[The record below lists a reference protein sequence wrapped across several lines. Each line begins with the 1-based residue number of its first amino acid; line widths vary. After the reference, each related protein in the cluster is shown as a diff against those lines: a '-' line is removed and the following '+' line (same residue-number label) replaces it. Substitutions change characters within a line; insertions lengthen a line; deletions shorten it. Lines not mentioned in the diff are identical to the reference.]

1 MSTPEK
7 PATIWGM
14 SDYTTTIGKPMASLI
29 ERYHQWRR
37 RTFSA
42 SKDDVAWRHDFL
54 NSRLDSL
61 VARFDSVDRR
71 FNEIEGSLNVTPD
84 HFGNLD
90 GRTRRRMV
98 ELYQEYLEP
107 RGWGYPLEEGPVDA
121 NHSPLPFITYPA
133 QAVLHQIVQPNFKV
147 FEFGCGHSS
156 LWWAARVE
164 EVVSVEHDTT
174 WIKRIQEKK
183 PANLRLILKE
193 QGAVDDNFP
202 EDLADAFNQIAGAQT
217 SSGNAELD
225 VAHGLNCKDFT
236 AYAAALARW
245 PRNYF
250 DVIVVDGMA
259 RSLCAYMAGLWV
271 KDDGIVIFDDAGRR
285 EYVPGYQALD
295 EMGFGRIDF
304 FGPGPLDTYEWCTS
318 LFVKSLN
325 HFRGTAPRKKVTLD
339 VDPHSPD

>member
-1 MSTPEK
+1 M
-7 PATIWGM
+7 
-14 SDYTTTIGKPMASLI
+14 
-29 ERYHQWRR
+29 
-37 RTFSA
+37 
-42 SKDDVAWRHDFL
+42 
-54 NSRLDSL
+54 
-61 VARFDSVDRR
+61 
-71 FNEIEGSLNVTPD
+71 
-84 HFGNLD
+84 
-90 GRTRRRMV
+90 
-98 ELYQEYLEP
+98 EP

-133 QAVLHQIVQPNFKV
+133 QALLHQIVQPNFKV

-156 LWWAARVE
+156 LWWASRVE

-193 QGAVDDNFP
+193 QGTVDDNFP

-225 VAHGLNCKDFT
+225 VAHGLNCEDFT

-259 RSLCAYMAGLWV
+259 RSL
-271 KDDGIVIFDDAGRR
+271 I
-285 EYVPGYQALD
+285 ALTWPAS
-295 EMGFGRIDF
+295 G
-304 FGPGPLDTYEWCTS
+304 
-318 LFVKSLN
+318 
-325 HFRGTAPRKKVTLD
+325 
-339 VDPHSPD
+339 